1 LAGRATRLVWQLHQL
16 ERRLALRP
24 EPAPPEEGERTS
36 FARLLTFTDLV
47 FAVTMCVLVL
57 GLLRDVAAVYT
68 DSAGRGHVLMS
79 LNTAALPSQAA
90 DVVVRSGGQDV
101 SALHVSEL
109 YGERL
114 EVLSRRETLSPAGN
128 FNLAQMMP
136 SLIKYV
142 LAFSF
147 LALFW
152 AIHRRMF
159 QWIQRASP
167 LLVGANL
174 VFLLGIAVN
183 PFTTFFW
190 SWSGLD
196 DQDLFTWFL
205 SDRQGTVVYA
215 LSLAAAASA
224 LLLTWLAALL
234 QKRNLQRGYEAV
246 RWYFAF
252 RQMVLVGALL
262 VVCRLSARDALLGN
276 VALVAVLLGSVL
288 LAGWVRHLADWL
300 ALFWSW
306 LSIRLLLAIN
316 PRAARYRH
324 F

>member
-1 LAGRATRLVWQLHQL
+1 LAGRATRLIWQLHQL

-24 EPAPPEEGERTS
+24 EPAPPEEGERQS
-36 FARLLTFTDLV
+36 FGRLLTFTDLV

-57 GLLRDVAAVYT
+57 GLMRDVAAVYT

-101 SALHVSEL
+101 SALHVNEL

-114 EVLSRRETLSPAGN
+114 EILARREMRSPAA
-128 FNLAQMMP
+128 NLNLVQMLP
-136 SLIKYV
+136 AIIKYV

-152 AIHRRMF
+152 AIHRKMF

-174 VFLLGIAVN
+174 IFLLAIAVT
-183 PFTTFFW
+183 PFATFFW
-190 SWSGLD
+190 SWNGLD
-196 DQDLFTWFL
+196 DQDPFTWFL
-205 SDRQGTVVYA
+205 SDRQGTLVYT
-215 LSLAAAASA
+215 LSLVAAASA
-224 LLLTWLAALL
+224 LLLLWLAALL
-234 QKRNLQRGYEAV
+234 HTRNLQRGYEAV
-246 RWYFAF
+246 RWYFTF
-252 RQMVLVGALL
+252 RQIVLVGALL
-262 VVCRLSARDALLGN
+262 VVCRLSARDALLSN
-276 VALVAVLLGSVL
+276 IVLVAVLLASVL

-300 ALFWSW
+300 ALGWRW